1 MTKEEMQTQFDG
13 EWVLVGDPELTELHD
28 VKNGTVLC
36 HSKDR
41 DEVYRKMLELRPKH
55 AATLCFVKTPDDV
68 VIIL

>member
-1 MTKEEMQTQFDG
+1 MTKQQMQAQFDG

-41 DEVYRKMLELRPKH
+41 DEVYRTMLELRPTH
-55 AATLCFVKTPDDV
+55 AATLCFAHTPDDV
-68 VIIL
+68 VIVL